1 MEQSK
6 RVSMMRE
13 KFEAQSN
20 EAESSPPA
28 NRKPPPPNKRVQTN
42 GTSSLNSSGS
52 SFVSPS
58 PSPSPQQPIKRPLPS
73 PVVNKQAPPA
83 LPTQPRPQQQQPPQQ
98 PEIPARPTTPTRTP
112 PNLIN
117 SNGTSGGSGFSSSS
131 SSSNN
136 SNSGFS
142 NSNSGSSIHMNG
154 NHSNGLNNSIGSSN
168 PAPIRKVSSPINIA
182 NGPTTPTSQPPQS
195 PSSASYNNTQQTNI
209 PSPPPLPNNKPKKL
223 APTAVPAGLGS
234 IIGIPKTPAIS
245 PGSTSPSLGSS
256 NGNLP
261 IPTTATATPITPTA
275 PISVPLATSP
285 NNSHKDSISN
295 NSSNATTS
303 PPSPPV
309 NNNNN
314 NNNSNNKQEEEKKGF
329 LSIFTNK
336 KKNKDKKKEF
346 SVGSPF
352 NVKHNIHVNYHSVTG
367 FEGLPKE
374 WEVILQS
381 SGITREDVV
390 EHSEAVID
398 VLDFHMQQ
406 QQQQAQQEQQ
416 ALMQKQMQQSGIPA
430 HMLNNPKPPTIP
442 IRDVNKQQHNQL
454 QPTPHQQPPP
464 PPQQQQQQTP
474 QQQQPQHHHQQPPQN
489 NNSNNQQ
496 SAQQQQSAGI
506 LSQQQEQQL
515 EEMMCGGAYDDEQ
528 YDLNNQPLPD
538 ETNVSLYDLVSQ
550 EDPTKLF
557 GDGSTK
563 IGEGAAGEVFVVT
576 QLKTNNKVAIKKM
589 PLNQQNM
596 KLIVTEIG
604 IMKSCRHQNIID
616 YIDSYLVGDSLWVA
630 MEFMG
635 GGCLT
640 EILEQFNSV
649 KLVEAQIA
657 YVCAETLK
665 GLAYIHSQHR
675 IHRDIKSDNILLGSD
690 GSVKLA
696 DFGYAAQLTKSK
708 QKRVTIV
715 GTPYWMAP
723 ELIRGQNYDRK
734 VDIWSLGIMA
744 MEMAESEPPYMS
756 FPPLRALFLITTK
769 GIPDLKDQN
778 KWSDDFKD
786 FVKKC
791 LDKDVENRPE
801 AKVLLNH
808 PFLKNACNSNGLVP
822 AIMEAKKAKEA
833 HSKFSIH

>member
-20 EAESSPPA
+20 EAESSPPP

-52 SFVSPS
+52 SFVSPM
-58 PSPSPQQPIKRPLPS
+58 PSPQQPVKRPLPS
-73 PVVNKQAPPA
+73 PGVNKQAPPA
-83 LPTQPRPQQQQPPQQ
+83 LPTQPRPQQQQQ
-98 PEIPARPTTPTRTP
+98 PEIPVRPTTPTRTP

-117 SNGTSGGSGFSSSS
+117 SNGTSGGSGFSSSG
-131 SSSNN
+131 
-136 SNSGFS
+136 NSGYSS
-142 NSNSGSSIHMNG
+142 NSNSNSNIHMNG
-154 NHSNGLNNSIGSSN
+154 NHSNGLNSSGGVN
-168 PAPIRKVSSPINIA
+168 PVPPMRKVSSPINIA
-182 NGPTTPTSQPPQS
+182 NGQATPPTSQQQQQQPPQS
-195 PSSASYNNTQQTNI
+195 PSAASHNNTQQQTNI

-234 IIGIPKTPAIS
+234 IIGGPKTPAIS

-256 NGNLP
+256 NGNIP
-261 IPTTATATPITPTA
+261 ISTTATATPITPTA

-295 NSSNATTS
+295 SNNSSNATTS

-309 NNNNN
+309 
-314 NNNSNNKQEEEKKGF
+314 SNKQDEEKKGF
-329 LSIFTNK
+329 LSIFSNK

-390 EHSEAVID
+390 EHSEVVID

-442 IRDVNKQQHNQL
+442 IRDANKQPHNQL
-454 QPTPHQQPPP
+454 QPTPHQPQHQPQHQQQHQ
-464 PPQQQQQQTP
+464 PPQQQQ
-474 QQQQPQHHHQQPPQN
+474 PPQ
-489 NNSNNQQ
+489 NNQQ

-808 PFLKNACNSNGLVP
+808 PFLKTACNSNGLVP

>member
-20 EAESSPPA
+20 EAESSPPP

-58 PSPSPQQPIKRPLPS
+58 PSPSPQQPVKRPLPS
-73 PVVNKQAPPA
+73 PGVNKQAPPA
-83 LPTQPRPQQQQPPQQ
+83 LPTQPRPQQSPQQ
-98 PEIPARPTTPTRTP
+98 PEIPVRPTTPTRTP

-117 SNGTSGGSGFSSSS
+117 SNGTSGGSGFSSSGS
-131 SSSNN
+131 GNSGYSSSN
-136 SNSGFS
+136 
-142 NSNSGSSIHMNG
+142 NSGSSIHMNG
-154 NHSNGLNNSIGSSN
+154 NSLNNSGSN
-168 PAPIRKVSSPINIA
+168 PVPPMRKVSTPINIA
-182 NGPTTPTSQPPQS
+182 NGGPTTP
-195 PSSASYNNTQQTNI
+195 PSSQQPQPHSPYNNNSTQQQQQQTNI

-234 IIGIPKTPAIS
+234 IIGGPKTPVIS

-256 NGNLP
+256 NGN
-261 IPTTATATPITPTA
+261 IPVSTTASAPITPTA
-275 PISVPLATSP
+275 PITVPLATSP

-295 NSSNATTS
+295 YNNNSSNATTS

-309 NNNNN
+309 G
-314 NNNSNNKQEEEKKGF
+314 NKQDEEKKGF
-329 LSIFTNK
+329 LSIFSNK

-381 SGITREDVV
+381 SGITRDDVV
-390 EHSEAVID
+390 EHSDVVID

-442 IRDVNKQQHNQL
+442 IRDANKQPHNQL
-454 QPTPHQQPPP
+454 QPTP
-464 PPQQQQQQTP
+464 
-474 QQQQPQHHHQQPPQN
+474 QQPQQPQN
-489 NNSNNQQ
+489 NYNNNNNNNNQQ
-496 SAQQQQSAGI
+496 SAQQQSAGI

-515 EEMMCGGAYDDEQ
+515 EEMLCGGAYDDEQ

-557 GDGSTK
+557 GEGSTK

-576 QLKTNNKVAIKKM
+576 QLKTNNRVAIKKM

-604 IMKSCRHQNIID
+604 IMKSCRHQNIIG

-675 IHRDIKSDNILLGSD
+675 IHRDIKSDNILLGTD

-808 PFLKNACNSNGLVP
+808 PFLKTACNSNGLVP